1 MSVISGE
8 KRSQREVFVQA
19 TQELS
24 AYNPSIT
31 SILIRDIFVAITQSR
46 MVLDGLLI
54 RTNLKSGS
62 NVSIIRSRI
71 RSEYCH
77 KEYYIPVNILYPISG
92 YENDRIRIFLIVS
105 KSTSFFFVISRYYCE
120 QTMQLCR
127 RK

>member
-24 AYNPSIT
+24 VYNPSIT

-54 RTNLKSGS
+54 RINLK
-62 NVSIIRSRI
+62 
-71 RSEYCH
+71 
-77 KEYYIPVNILYPISG
+77 
-92 YENDRIRIFLIVS
+92 
-105 KSTSFFFVISRYYCE
+105 RY
-120 QTMQLCR
+120 
-127 RK
+127 

>member
-1 MSVISGE
+1 MSIISGE

-54 RTNLKSGS
+54 RTNLK
-62 NVSIIRSRI
+62 
-71 RSEYCH
+71 
-77 KEYYIPVNILYPISG
+77 
-92 YENDRIRIFLIVS
+92 
-105 KSTSFFFVISRYYCE
+105 RY
-120 QTMQLCR
+120 
-127 RK
+127 